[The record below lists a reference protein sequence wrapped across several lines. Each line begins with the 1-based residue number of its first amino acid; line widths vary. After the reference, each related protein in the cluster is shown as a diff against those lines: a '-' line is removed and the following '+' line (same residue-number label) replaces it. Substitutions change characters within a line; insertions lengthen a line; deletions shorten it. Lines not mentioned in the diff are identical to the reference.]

1 MIAWGG
7 MNTQPLPPGVYYCGG
22 SGTDSHLNAGTYQ
35 SCHLYPSQAFAPW
48 EVALTA
54 VLAVLV
60 VATAFVFLRR
70 LRRA

>member
-1 MIAWGG
+1 
-7 MNTQPLPPGVYYCGG
+7 MNTQPLPSGLYYCGVPG
-22 SGTDSHLNAGTYQ
+22 SGSHLNTGSYQ
-35 SCHLYPSQAFAPW
+35 SCHLYGSLAFAPW

-54 VLAVLV
+54 VLGVVV